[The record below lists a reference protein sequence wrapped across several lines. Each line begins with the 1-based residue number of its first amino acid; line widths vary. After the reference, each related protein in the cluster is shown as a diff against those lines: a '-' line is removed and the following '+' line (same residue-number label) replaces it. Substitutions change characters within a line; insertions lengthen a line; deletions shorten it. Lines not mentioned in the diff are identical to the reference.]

1 MNFVYQR
8 KAFVLLLWCILSA
21 LPLFGQ
27 AYGSIS
33 GTVLDPTS
41 AAIAGVTVSV
51 TERATGHVSAVQT
64 NSAGRYVFW
73 IPGRDAKPADFGV
86 RHAQN
91 PFEQGVT
98 TCQ

>member
-51 TERATGHVSAVQT
+51 TERATGQKAPSKRIAQDATCFGFPVVMPNQPISA
-64 NSAGRYVFW
+64 YVTLK
-73 IPGRDAKPADFGV
+73 IHLNK
-86 RHAQN
+86 
-91 PFEQGVT
+91 E
-98 TCQ
+98 